1 MTSEVKVV
9 RQGMK
14 KEAVEAELA
23 QLEQGRDVALGKML
37 RLRVRYFSDGAVL
50 GSRAFVDGVFT
61 RCRDRFG
68 AKRKEGARQLR
79 GNCGAMARRRP
90 GGCGACV
97 TCAGR
102 SVRDGC
108 HELAKEPLA
117 SYPRAT

>member
-1 MTSEVKVV
+1 
-9 RQGMK
+9 MK

-68 AKRKEGARQLR
+68 AKRKDGARQLR
-79 GNCGAMARRRP
+79 GNGAA
-90 GGCGACV
+90 A
-97 TCAGR
+97 AGR
-102 SVRDGC
+102 LWSVRDLRRQIG
-108 HELAKEPLA
+108 
-117 SYPRAT
+117 